1 MDILLCRQAA
11 NEQNHILFPVFKP
24 FESVGTGVERQRIV
38 YRSEAL
44 SLPVDKASE
53 LAEIA
58 FAEQHAR
65 LPNADSC
72 NARCV
77 VREVSV
83 PGLRAFSV
91 VCAATSASSAG
102 EPSDGPTE
110 PSRGVL

>member
-58 FAEQHAR
+58 FAEQHAGFR
-65 LPNADSC
+65 MPT
-72 NARCV
+72 RVMRV
-77 VREVSV
+77 V
-83 PGLRAFSV
+83 
-91 VCAATSASSAG
+91 SSGKFLCQA
-102 EPSDGPTE
+102 
-110 PSRGVL
+110 